1 MYRSRLL
8 MTLFTCSA
16 FALTGCADEAR
27 APPELDDSDVQLS
40 PAALAEPDPPPSGR
54 NGMLPSCFW
63 SHSVQKVL
71 RALGNEALDQ
81 GGGALPQIAL
91 NEVSEDCRH
100 VLAKTVECALPEGE
114 ELFDPVTGERYS
126 GWWGMASTWRTAALG
141 TSGRR
146 DVTGCLLQTLNAS
159 GASVPIVLEGANP
172 AIQRDTALSATYTIK
187 ESTAFGDLFS
197 SPVPLLGL
205 LPAFN
210 AFVCWEELLPTSCGL
225 LSLPLLGQRIC
236 DDAILCGMVPLGP
249 CSLFCAPNGPYNKCK
264 PDLLAPYWTQT
275 VRVRL
280 DPDTCE

>member
-1 MYRSRLL
+1 MYRLSLCV
-8 MTLFTCSA
+8 TLSICGA
-16 FALTGCADEAR
+16 LALAGCGEEPRVPPEMDDLEVALT
-27 APPELDDSDVQLS
+27 
-40 PAALAEPDPPPSGR
+40 PAARTGGDLPPSGV

-63 SHSVQKVL
+63 SQSVQQVL
-71 RALGNEALDQ
+71 RTLGNGALDQ

-91 NEVSEDCRH
+91 SQVSADCRH
-100 VLAKTVECALPEGE
+100 VLAKTVQCALPEE
-114 ELFDPVTGERYS
+114 DELLDPVTGEHYG
-126 GWWGMASTWRTAALG
+126 GWWGVASTWRGGALN

-146 DVTGCLLQTLNAS
+146 DVTGCLLQTLNAA
-159 GASVPIVLEGANP
+159 GVSVPIVLEGPNP
-172 AIQRDTALSATYTIK
+172 AILHDTELSAEYSIK

-210 AFVCWEELLPTSCGL
+210 AFVCWEELLPTSCGAL
-225 LSLPLLGQRIC
+225 ALPLLSRRIC
-236 DDAILCGMVPLGP
+236 DDVVLCGMVPLGP

-280 DPDTCE
+280 DPETCE